1 MSIRGGPGSR
11 TGTPV
16 NGNGNGFPPR
26 GQSRMRRPSDAPSM
40 RGPPPPDAYGIP
52 ASPGLPNGDYGRPTP
67 KQLNQNNTIVPN
79 KSTMLEED
87 DEGDSFA
94 LEQVTSN
101 HESKRSGD
109 SAITSE
115 VRASDLYMEMID
127 C

>member
-1 MSIRGGPGSR
+1 MSRS
-11 TGTPV
+11 GTPV
-16 NGNGNGFPPR
+16 NGNFPPR

-40 RGPPPPDAYGIP
+40 RGPPPADAYGIP
-52 ASPGLPNGDYGRPTP
+52 ASPGPNSDFGRPTP

-87 DEGDSFA
+87 DEGDAFA

-101 HESKRSGD
+101 RESKRSAG
-109 SAITSE
+109 SGVTSE
-115 VRASDLYMEMID
+115 VGVDPAQNGSR